1 MSPGRGARRRS
12 RGEEEGEEKPASE
25 KDREDAQEV
34 PQRIQELLSA
44 LCADGGRLRHQHTRN
59 MVRRLLQ
66 YVGLD
71 ALVLAV
77 VYLVRFLQLTKLAPS
92 DRIDTLYLAAVILGD
107 KFSNDDNFCDLAS
120 TICLLWTRRRSA
132 WPSSRTS

>member
-1 MSPGRGARRRS
+1 M
-12 RGEEEGEEKPASE
+12 
-25 KDREDAQEV
+25 

-77 VYLVRFLQLTKLAPS
+77 VSHHVLPISSL
-92 DRIDTLYLAAVILGD
+92 DTATTGGAVEA
-107 KFSNDDNFCDLAS
+107 AS
-120 TICLLWTRRRSA
+120 TRR
-132 WPSSRTS
+132 